1 MWLQYFKQK
10 CYKEVTNMM
19 CHRLYSNCVGMRLG
33 KGQYYN
39 GVVPIIAVLAVKL
52 AVNELSVL

>member
-1 MWLQYFKQK
+1 
-10 CYKEVTNMM
+10 MM
-19 CHRLYSNCVGMRLG
+19 CRRLHSNCVGMRLG